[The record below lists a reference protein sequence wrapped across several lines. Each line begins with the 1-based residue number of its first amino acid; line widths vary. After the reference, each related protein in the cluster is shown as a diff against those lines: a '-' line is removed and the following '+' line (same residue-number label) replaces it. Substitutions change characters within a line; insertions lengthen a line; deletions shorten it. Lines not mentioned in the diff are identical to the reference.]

1 MNTMTRY
8 RLVNGSSY
16 WNSTIREIVELS
28 NRKDPMPL
36 SVRAH
41 VDAAKRFLRESPEV
55 YVALKELLDR

>member
-28 NRKDPMPL
+28 NRKDPMPY
-36 SVRAH
+36 SIRMH

-55 YVALKELLDR
+55 YSALKELLDR